1 MNLKNFGMIEGRIVG
16 NIYAHENKNGYTEV
30 GFRLKIK
37 DGITDKNRKL
47 IQFKGFIPSS
57 RDFESTIYAHLGHY
71 SPVKIQYSIRSYG
84 NLQEP
89 ELITNYFHIESID
102 LKGNG
107 RKDLITERTI
117 SDKLI
122 NRIRKEIEPVNGH
135 IKHDGV
141 WLTVIIPD
149 NDGPDWAVHLS
160 EPDSNGYRALNSG
173 TVEFAPHSG
182 NGVDNDDEVVLDEV
196 RRFVRNALM

>member
-1 MNLKNFGMIEGRIVG
+1 MNLKNFGIIEGRIIG
-16 NIYAHENKNGYTEV
+16 DIYSIENKNGSIEI

-47 IQFKGFIPSS
+47 IQFKGFIPAS

-84 NLQEP
+84 KLDEP
-89 ELITNYFHIESID
+89 ELISNYFHIESIG

-117 SDKLI
+117 GDKLI
-122 NRIRKEIEPVNGH
+122 NRIRK
-135 IKHDGV
+135 
-141 WLTVIIPD
+141 
-149 NDGPDWAVHLS
+149 
-160 EPDSNGYRALNSG
+160 
-173 TVEFAPHSG
+173 
-182 NGVDNDDEVVLDEV
+182 
-196 RRFVRNALM
+196 